1 MQTIS
6 ERISR
11 IVQESGMTKTAF
23 ADKINVSQAF
33 VSQMCSGVKTP
44 SDRTIADIC
53 REFGVSEAW
62 LRDGVE
68 PMYRP
73 KSRNDE
79 LTAFMGDI
87 LSGDPDF
94 RARFVSVLARLS
106 TDEWA
111 LLEKMAQKLV
121 EETKKEE
128 TGQ

>member
-23 ADKINVSQAF
+23 AEKINVSQAF

-79 LTAFMGDI
+79 LTAFVGDI

>member
-53 REFGVSEAW
+53 REFSVSEAW

>member
-79 LTAFMGDI
+79 LTAFVGDI

>member
-1 MQTIS
+1 MQTMA
-6 ERISR
+6 ERVSKV
-11 IVQESGMTKTAF
+11 VQSSGMTKTAF
-23 ADKINVSQAF
+23 AEKINVSQAF
-33 VSQMCSGVKTP
+33 VSQMCSGASKP